1 MARPTHAGI
10 HLTNHHIVGKTIT
23 SSTRDFS
30 RLKMTAAR
38 IEVPFWPS
46 STDNLSWSADN
57 LIAVGGGE
65 SIAILVPR
73 LDTKGPNNLPWDS
86 ITQRVSLF
94 STVEI
99 PILNPSSSTNWSV
112 AEELSLR
119 HVASLKWSSPGLGR
133 FNTCALA
140 ILHSN
145 HTMAIWECVG
155 QPHIKDKWR
164 RCLLV
169 NHAIQAYYGS
179 EITDDVERRQIRQR
193 IRSFAW
199 APAVQTKCRSVDRML
214 DPHLADR
221 EHYLALST
229 DAGDIFILRVDSPY
243 DILDPESL
251 KWRVTVVQC
260 LQLPSEGLRSRE
272 GFALSGAP
280 PTIGA
285 TDLAFSDWSNGSKAH
300 FAYIASG
307 RLYICDVLYEASTD
321 TGPRLVVSE
330 PEERVLPLSPQLSG
344 PVNFAPNSDSLL
356 LFGPDSIINVDVAKP
371 GAQSLSHHLDGRW
384 DEITGVA
391 FTADNNA
398 TQTVHV
404 VSHMSTASSAT
415 SSLPMSLEASTD
427 LNESNWQDA
436 IHESKA
442 NFSALYDLGPNVQE
456 RTWGIAS
463 SPLGD
468 FLATCINLLPSDSP
482 AHIIQSE
489 QRSVVAITANLE
501 SKETP
506 FPSDRGIMP
515 SQDISAEAILYGA
528 RQYISRGGKI
538 DDSMQ
543 TKNSIRQTIL
553 NILELS
559 LPVEVPPLPWSNR
572 DDSEMTLDKLRACL
586 THVKARLFWE
596 EDMFFQRLDR
606 LMDIVMQRKPKLQ
619 LTKDQYSHLAISV
632 LDLPHVLREASSFS
646 RQIGAAFEAIKARL
660 ETPASVIDPAM
671 TDAASFVETCS
682 ICQQSIVLES
692 LRWSRCAGGHQ
703 FSRCTL
709 TFLSIMEPG
718 ISKSCRICHAVYLN
732 EYALPEFKENVTRNV
747 KAAPLPVSGS
757 TETSAEPVE
766 PHVSLARLLFSA
778 CNVCILC
785 GGKFVA

>member
-1 MARPTHAGI
+1 
-10 HLTNHHIVGKTIT
+10 
-23 SSTRDFS
+23 
-30 RLKMTAAR
+30 MTAAR

-94 STVEI
+94 STIEI
-99 PILNPSSSTNWSV
+99 PILTPSSSTNWSV
-112 AEELSLR
+112 AEELSQR
-119 HVASLKWSSPGLGR
+119 HVASLKWSSPGLGQ
-133 FNTCALA
+133 FNSCALA
-140 ILHSN
+140 VLHSN
-145 HTMAIWECVG
+145 HVLTLWECVG

-169 NHAIQAYYGS
+169 NHVIQAYYGS

-214 DPHLADR
+214 DPHLANR

-243 DILDPESL
+243 DILAPETL

-285 TDLAFSDWSNGSKAH
+285 SDLAFSDWSNGSKAH

-307 RLYICDVLYEASTD
+307 RLYVCDVRHEASAD
-321 TGPRLVVSE
+321 IGSRLIVSE
-330 PEERVLPLSPQLSG
+330 PKERVLPLSSQLSG
-344 PVNFAPNSDSLL
+344 PLNFAPNEDSLL
-356 LFGPDSIINVDVAKP
+356 LVGPDAIINVDVAKP
-371 GAQSLSHHLDGRW
+371 SDQPLSHHLDGRW
-384 DEITGVA
+384 DEVSGVA
-391 FTADNNA
+391 FTPDNNA

-415 SSLPMSLEASTD
+415 SSLPLSLEENTE
-427 LNESNWQDA
+427 LKESNWQDA

-482 AHIIQSE
+482 AHVIQSE
-489 QRSVVAITANLE
+489 QRSTVAITANFE

-506 FPSDRGIMP
+506 FPSERGIVP
-515 SQDISAEAILYGA
+515 SQDVSAESILYGM
-528 RQYISRGGKI
+528 RQYLSRGGKI

-543 TKNSIRQTIL
+543 SKNSIRQMVL
-553 NILELS
+553 NTLEVS
-559 LPVEVPPLPWSNR
+559 LPVEVPPLPWSDREADTFELN
-572 DDSEMTLDKLRACL
+572 LDNLRECV
-586 THVKARLFWE
+586 THIRARLFWG

-606 LMDIVMQRKPKLQ
+606 LMNIVMQRQPKLQ
-619 LTKDQYSHLAISV
+619 LTKEQYEHFANSV
-632 LDLPHVLREASSFS
+632 LDIPYALREASSFS
-646 RQIGAAFEAIKARL
+646 RQIGAAFGAIKARL

-671 TDAASFVETCS
+671 TDAASFVESCS
-682 ICQQSIVLES
+682 ICQQNIVLES

-703 FSRCTL
+703 FSRCAL

-718 ISKSCRICHAVYLN
+718 ISKSCRICHALYLN
-732 EYALPEFKENVTRNV
+732 EYALPEFKGKIVQDV
-747 KAAPLPVSGS
+747 KAEAPLPGSGS
-757 TETSAEPVE
+757 VETSSEPN
-766 PHVSLARLLFSA
+766 VSLARLLFAA
-778 CNVCILC
+778 CNACILC